1 MLKITNVQH
10 VHLNNKKVTLFDVYQ
25 LIDKTWIFDY
35 NSSIR
40 GWYKRNKTIATK
52 HCLENE
58 VIINF
63 KDWKI

>member
-1 MLKITNVQH
+1 MLKITNVQN
-10 VHLNNKKVTLFDVYQ
+10 VYLNNKKVTLFDVYQ

-52 HCLENE
+52 HCIENE
-58 VIINF
+58 VLIEL
-63 KDWKI
+63 KDWEF